1 MAEQVPLEA
10 KDENPIMGSDDAGE
24 ESMHVH
30 PKKKRLCRHPVRSRS
45 EDIGTA
51 DCRYS
56 RLFRFTRV
64 KMSHIFQLFLNGFSG
79 LQ

>member
-10 KDENPIMGSDDAGE
+10 KDENPILGSDDAGE

-45 EDIGTA
+45 EDIGQRTVVIA
-51 DCRYS
+51 GCS
-56 RLFRFTRV
+56 V

>member
-10 KDENPIMGSDDAGE
+10 KDENPILGFDDAGE

-45 EDIGTA
+45 EDIGQRIVVIA
-51 DCRYS
+51 GCSDS
-56 RLFRFTRV
+56 RV